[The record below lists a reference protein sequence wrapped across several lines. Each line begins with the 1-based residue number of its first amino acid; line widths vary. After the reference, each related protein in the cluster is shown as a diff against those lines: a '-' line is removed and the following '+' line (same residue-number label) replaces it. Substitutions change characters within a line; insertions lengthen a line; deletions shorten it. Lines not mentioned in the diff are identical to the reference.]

1 MSRLEK
7 HIFLIGFMG
16 VGKTSTSRFLSR
28 KLGVKELDTDAMIVE
43 QEKKSISD
51 IFADEGE
58 EYFRK
63 KETEL
68 IDKIGEMKPCI
79 VSCGG
84 GMAMREIN
92 VEKMKKVGQIVWL
105 TATPETIYS
114 HVKDSTNRPLLNGNM
129 NVPYIKS
136 LMDEREP
143 KYRHAADIIIETDDC
158 TPAQVADMI
167 TKKVK

>member
-28 KLGVKELDTDAMIVE
+28 KLGVKEVDTDAMIVE

-79 VSCGG
+79 VL
-84 GMAMREIN
+84 R
-92 VEKMKKVGQIVWL
+92 
-105 TATPETIYS
+105 
-114 HVKDSTNRPLLNGNM
+114 RRNGN
-129 NVPYIKS
+129 
-136 LMDEREP
+136 
-143 KYRHAADIIIETDDC
+143 A
-158 TPAQVADMI
+158 
-167 TKKVK
+167 